1 MITIFIPTGSYKY
14 FFEKDLIKEGK
25 NIKSLQ
31 TSQIYVILNSILLK
45 IQKIYLL
52 GKKKAKNFIL
62 QDNYLRR

>member
-1 MITIFIPTGSYKY
+1 MISTIIPTGSYKY
-14 FFEKDLIKEGK
+14 FFEKDLIKEGM

-31 TSQIYVILNSILLK
+31 TSQIYVKLNLILLK

-62 QDNYLRR
+62 